1 MIIRPPRVYSLV
13 CNGLYIKM
21 RVLSTVV
28 EYLCIFCD
36 FFISHPEICNFN
48 YTICPDGKIAQEKG
62 FPVADIWLSA
72 EYIFTEKVLTRNEWS
87 DRI

>member
-1 MIIRPPRVYSLV
+1 M
-13 CNGLYIKM
+13 
-21 RVLSTVV
+21 VV

-36 FFISHPEICNFN
+36 FFISRPQNCYSN

-62 FPVADIWLSA
+62 SSVTDIWLSDKN
-72 EYIFTEKVLTRNEWS
+72 IFAEKVLTENEWS